1 MPRKIVSFDITKSD
15 LKATVIETGFR
26 DFKVAGFYRE
36 SLNGD
41 PAGIAA
47 HIGKF
52 IDEYGSDAD
61 TVLSALPAEV
71 VSWRTLYLP
80 FRDNRKVA
88 QTVPFELENNVPFGL
103 DDVVVDYHVLHRDA
117 SGTTVLAALAP
128 KSEVERH
135 LQVLQDAGV
144 DPKVVAA
151 SPLAALNTL
160 HLVPDRPPTFAF
172 VDGSQLSAT
181 VALYRNGSLVGVR
194 SLTAVD
200 AFAGAGNGDGAASPG
215 AEESDARSRSVGASL
230 AANVRWTL
238 LAMNGAPLDEGLPC
252 YLAGPVAWVE
262 AVAGDLERVLNVEV
276 RRLDQLQLESIDAG
290 ARADASAFGASLG
303 LALREITPGDTV
315 GVNFRRGEFIFHRSE
330 QELKAGLR
338 TVAILALLVVALTV
352 GELYTKY
359 RESQV
364 RLAAVEDEIY
374 QVFEATL
381 PDVGRVGRPL
391 DVLGEEISQLR
402 QDVEMLDDVVPIA
415 NSTSVD
421 LLRAVSAAVPN
432 SVRIDSNEYLMDPG
446 SVRLTAETD
455 TFESV
460 DSLKQKFFET
470 GFFSDVQV
478 KDAKTTKTGISFRM
492 MMILNKNFRPP
503 GSTR

>member
-26 DFKVAGFYRE
+26 DFKIAGFYRE
-36 SLNGD
+36 SLDGD
-41 PAGIAA
+41 AA
-47 HIGKF
+47 AVAARIGKF

-61 TVLSALPAEV
+61 TVLSALPAEA

-80 FRDNRKVA
+80 FRDKRKVA

-103 DDVVVDYHVLHRDA
+103 DDVVVDYQVLHRDA
-117 SGTTVLAALAP
+117 AGTSVLAALAP

-144 DPKVVAA
+144 DPKVVDA

-160 HLVPDRPPTFAF
+160 HLVPDRPSSFAF
-172 VDGSQLSAT
+172 VDGSRLGAT
-181 VALYRNGSLVGVR
+181 VALYRDGSLIGVR

-200 AFAGAGNGDGAASPG
+200 AFAGTNNGNGAAVPEGA
-215 AEESDARSRSVGASL
+215 DAAPRSAGSTFAR
-230 AANVRWTL
+230 NVRWTL
-238 LAMNGAPLDEGLPC
+238 LAMNDGPLDDGLPC
-252 YLAGPVAWVE
+252 YLAGPAEWVE
-262 AVAGDLERVLNVEV
+262 EVAGDLEQTLNVEV
-276 RRLDQLQLESIDAG
+276 RRLDQLQLESIGPD

-359 RESQV
+359 REAQV

-381 PDVGRVGRPL
+381 PDFGRVGRPL
-391 DVLGEEISQLR
+391 DVLAEEISLLR
-402 QDVEMLDDVVPIA
+402 QDVEMLDDVVPVA

-421 LLRAVSAAVPN
+421 LLRAVSAAVPS
-432 SVRIDSNEYLMDPG
+432 SVRIDSQEYLMDPD

-460 DSLKQKFFET
+460 DSLKQRFFET

-492 MMILNKNFRPP
+492 MMILNKDFRPP